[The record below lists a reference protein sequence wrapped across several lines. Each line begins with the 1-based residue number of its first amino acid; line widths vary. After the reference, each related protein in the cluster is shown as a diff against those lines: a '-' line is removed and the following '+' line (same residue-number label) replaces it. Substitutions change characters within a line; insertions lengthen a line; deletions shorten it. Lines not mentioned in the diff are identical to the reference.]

1 MEISKL
7 CLSCCETTCLKE
19 CLGRCPHA
27 FVVALEWCH
36 EEAAGDIGLTL
47 GAISSS
53 IDLSVIYGA
62 LHQNTNHV
70 LVSMLCHSEGSHFTC
85 FTLENGSWM
94 FYDAANKEVAGLWEN
109 VKDIC
114 VKRVLKPQIL
124 LFAEQE

>member
-1 MEISKL
+1 MFGT
-7 CLSCCETTCLKE
+7 LSTCICCC
-19 CLGRCPHA
+19 
-27 FVVALEWCH
+27 LEWCH